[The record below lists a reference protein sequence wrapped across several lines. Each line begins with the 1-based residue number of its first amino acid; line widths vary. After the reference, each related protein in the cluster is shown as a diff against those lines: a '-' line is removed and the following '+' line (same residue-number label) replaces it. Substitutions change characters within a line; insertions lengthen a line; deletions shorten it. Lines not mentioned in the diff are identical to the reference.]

1 MQRRNPFAVLLIALV
16 IGALIY
22 RQRDLSQD
30 GPTEVTVAE
39 VGEFF
44 VYMPL
49 YIAEAKGYFSDE
61 RLTVHV
67 TNTGGDEKSV
77 AAVIAGSAD
86 FGIGDPTFAA
96 IAGLKGQDVRVVAG
110 ILDAVPFWGVTKN
123 PNVPEISLPSQL
135 KGLSVATFP
144 APSTAYTLQAQMFRS
159 AGLTPNIVQAQFGAL
174 LPLLDTGKVDIV
186 LELEPN
192 VSIAVSQGAKV
203 AYSLASQYGQ
213 FATTGVTVSKRDLDS
228 RRDVVERFVKAIA
241 NAEAFAHEHPDEATA
256 LAAAK
261 FPTID
266 RQVVANALQRML
278 ATNAYPRSAVVS
290 EAAWRSAVQLRV
302 DAGEIPSV
310 EAAGKFLDN
319 SVAGSVSLQPAES
332 AK

>member
-1 MQRRNPFAVLLIALV
+1 MRRLTPFMVLLAALIIGASIYWQRNP
-16 IGALIY
+16 
-22 RQRDLSQD
+22 
-30 GPTEVTVAE
+30 PTSTAANVTVAQ

-49 YIAEAKGYFSDE
+49 YLAEGKGYFHDQG
-61 RLTVHV
+61 LNVHV

-77 AAVIAGSAD
+77 AAVITGSAD

-123 PNVPEISLPSQL
+123 PNITEITSPAQL

-159 AGLTPNIVQAQFGAL
+159 AGLTPNITQAQFGTL
-174 LPLLDTGKVDIV
+174 LPLLDTGRVDIV

-192 VSIAVSQGAKV
+192 VSIAVSQGARV
-203 AYSLASQYGQ
+203 AYSLASQYGE
-213 FATTGVTVSKRDLDS
+213 FATTGVTVSKKTLDT
-228 RRDVVERFVKAIA
+228 RHDVVERFVKAI
-241 NAEAFAHEHPDEATA
+241 NQAEVFAHEHPDEA
-256 LAAAK
+256 AAIAQAK
-261 FPTID
+261 FPSID
-266 RQVVANALQRML
+266 PQVAANALQRML
-278 ATNAYPRSAVVS
+278 TTNAYPRAAAISD
-290 EAAWRSAVQLRV
+290 AAWRSAVQLRV

-310 EAAGKFLDN
+310 EAAARFLDN
-319 SVAGSVSLQPAES
+319 SIASSLSAPA
-332 AK
+332 AAAHK